1 MTVKNTT
8 PHPLDQDPTTLDPAV
23 LSTLPQSMQLQ
34 IMEQMRDQLQ
44 AFNRDKFTSRS
55 GQPEN
60 FSSFQL
66 QTFLKA
72 SAFRYV
78 AALSINRT
86 RSFTHAGS
94 NWSG

>member
-1 MTVKNTT
+1 M
-8 PHPLDQDPTTLDPAV
+8 LDPAV

-34 IMEQMRDQLQ
+34 IMEQMREQLH

-66 QTFLKA
+66 ATYLKA
-72 SAFRYV
+72 SAFRYG
-78 AALSINRT
+78 IW
-86 RSFTHAGS
+86 G
-94 NWSG
+94 WGWG

>member
-1 MTVKNTT
+1 M
-8 PHPLDQDPTTLDPAV
+8 LDPAV

-34 IMEQMRDQLQ
+34 IMEQMRDQLH

-72 SAFRYV
+72 STFRCVVLIPSVHLAVHVFSLCIAFTSCLYDVVV
-78 AALSINRT
+78 ALDT
-86 RSFTHAGS
+86 DFV
-94 NWSG
+94 